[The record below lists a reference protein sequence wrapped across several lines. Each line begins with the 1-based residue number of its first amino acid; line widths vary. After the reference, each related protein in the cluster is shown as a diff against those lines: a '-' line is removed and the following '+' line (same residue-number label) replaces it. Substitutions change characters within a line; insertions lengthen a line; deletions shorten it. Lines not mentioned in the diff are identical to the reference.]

1 VDNKNESKGFWYG
14 KTKKDLN
21 KTSGGF
27 NHHRAAEGETYSSHF
42 ISDKDRAVFLRAF
55 RSGERKITFSKVRIV
70 ADPRF
75 DFFILKLEDTPKPP
89 IMQYLELT
97 DWVDSKIVQLRSV
110 LIDPVLPA
118 PFESCIEWCLDTAE
132 ELEEEGVEYIEPD
145 KYRVLDSIVSW
156 AVTDFELGCQ
166 HYIARDVLFH
176 DALLN
181 KNPIQNRKG
190 WDYWS
195 VCK

>member
-1 VDNKNESKGFWYG
+1 M
-14 KTKKDLN
+14 
-21 KTSGGF
+21 
-27 NHHRAAEGETYSSHF
+27 
-42 ISDKDRAVFLRAF
+42 
-55 RSGERKITFSKVRIV
+55 
-70 ADPRF
+70 
-75 DFFILKLEDTPKPP
+75 

-97 DWVDSKIVQLRSV
+97 DWVDSNLVQLRSV
-110 LIDPVLPA
+110 FIDPVLPA

-176 DALLN
+176 DALFN
-181 KNPIQNRKG
+181 KNPIQNRNG
-190 WDYWS
+190 WDNWS
-195 VCK
+195 VCKGSSEYFVPYMVMKVDSEHWP